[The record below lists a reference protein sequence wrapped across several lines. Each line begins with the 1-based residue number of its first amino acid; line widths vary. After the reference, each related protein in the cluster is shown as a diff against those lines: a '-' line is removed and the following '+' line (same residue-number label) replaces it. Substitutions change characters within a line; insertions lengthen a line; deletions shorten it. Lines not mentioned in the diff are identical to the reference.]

1 MSVQPAP
8 ATGQALERLFTPG
21 PRLGWIFRD
30 PREMI
35 APFRDKAPD
44 QEQTRLAANQSDL
57 ALVLG
62 FWWAGQLKQDRKGG
76 SAMRNAGWS

>member
-1 MSVQPAP
+1 MAK
-8 ATGQALERLFTPG
+8 
-21 PRLGWIFRD
+21 LGYLVPI
-30 PREMI
+30 
-35 APFRDKAPD
+35 
-44 QEQTRLAANQSDL
+44 QSDL